1 MYDDKIVA
9 DVKLI
14 TANLM
19 GFALFLVMSLRHHSV
34 GVDTGQYLFRYNHVI
49 YPLNFDIFLREEW
62 IYHGFASILK
72 NLGISEQGYL
82 AIYAFV
88 VTFILTRFFLQIFYQ

>member
-1 MYDDKIVA
+1 MNIYLFLIFVWILIFLFEFMYDDKIVA

-49 YPLNFDIFLREEW
+49 YPLNFDIF
-62 IYHGFASILK
+62 F
-72 NLGISEQGYL
+72 
-82 AIYAFV
+82 
-88 VTFILTRFFLQIFYQ
+88 T